1 MGFTFTPRYS
11 SFQFSNPTTL
21 GLKLSGSPGHTR
33 IYMCFLM
40 SVALILGNGIVLS
53 VFPFWLT
60 LYKTSSS
67 MDPMPAGE
75 PFRVERFQLVMVLDQ
90 IVLALL
96 YSEKPT
102 LSIGGVPLPIRY
114 HGSHLRGDATLPNKC
129 HQAFARF
136 VATHVIVFTYIMLF
150 PVRRFYELLCFVTS

>member
-1 MGFTFTPRYS
+1 MGSTFTPRYS

-33 IYMCFLM
+33 IYMYFLRT
-40 SVALILGNGIVLS
+40 LS
-53 VFPFWLT
+53 GFRNWVSSICLSLLTLT
-60 LYKTSSS
+60 LYQTSQS

-90 IVLALL
+90 IVLALP

-102 LSIGGVPLPIRY
+102 LSIRGVPLPIRY

-136 VATHVIVFTYIMLF
+136 VATHVIVFTYHHAFLF
-150 PVRRFYELLCFVTS
+150 VDFTSCFVL